1 MKLLVITLVV
11 SSLLLPAKHLD
22 KTKKNN
28 SQKFLDKVQIT
39 DPDAQFEI
47 DQLKKE
53 FQVQKEQINL
63 RYEQK
68 RNTLK
73 KQKKQEI
80 DNLRSSYKNRFKRLQ
95 QKYPDKIKRQE
106 ISSQIKRP
114 LPLDKKDSKYLD
126 PREFEL
132 NVVKDVKKPK
142 LKKIERKSK

>member
-106 ISSQIKRP
+106 ISTQIKRP

-126 PREFEL
+126 PRESEL
-132 NVVKDVKKPK
+132 NVVKDVKKTE
-142 LKKIERKSK
+142 LKKIKRKSK

>member
-28 SQKFLDKVQIT
+28 SQKFLDKVQTT

-53 FQVQKEQINL
+53 FKAQKEQIDL

-68 RNTLK
+68 RNILK

-106 ISSQIKRP
+106 ISTQIKSP

-126 PREFEL
+126 PRESEV
-132 NVVKDVKKPK
+132 NVVKDVKKPES
-142 LKKIERKSK
+142 KKIKRKSK

>member
-1 MKLLVITLVV
+1 MKLIVISLVI

-28 SQKFLDKVQIT
+28 SQKFLDKVQTI
-39 DPDAQFEI
+39 DPDAKFEL

-53 FQVQKEQINL
+53 FQAQKDQIDV

-73 KQKKQEI
+73 KQRKQEI
-80 DNLRSSYKNRFKRLQ
+80 DNLRHAYKNKFKRLE
-95 QKYPDKIKRQE
+95 QKYPGKIKKQE
-106 ISSQIKRP
+106 ISKQIKRP

-126 PREFEL
+126 PRESEV
-132 NVVKDVKKPK
+132 NVIKDVQKPEI
-142 LKKIERKSK
+142 KKIKRKSK

>member
-28 SQKFLDKVQIT
+28 SQKFLDKVQTT

-53 FQVQKEQINL
+53 FKAQKEQIDL

-68 RNTLK
+68 RNILK

-95 QKYPDKIKRQE
+95 QQPHLLQVQ
-106 ISSQIKRP
+106 ISLRVFLF
-114 LPLDKKDSKYLD
+114 LPL
-126 PREFEL
+126 EQH
-132 NVVKDVKKPK
+132 
-142 LKKIERKSK
+142 

>member
-11 SSLLLPAKHLD
+11 SSLLLPAKHLYNIN
-22 KTKKNN
+22 KNN
-28 SQKFLDKVQIT
+28 SQKFFDKVHTT
-39 DPDAQFEI
+39 DPNAQFEI
-47 DQLKKE
+47 DQLKKD
-53 FQVQKEQINL
+53 FKAQKEQINL
-63 RYEQK
+63 RYEEK

-106 ISSQIKRP
+106 ISTQIKRP

-126 PREFEL
+126 PRESEV
-132 NVVKDVKKPK
+132 NVVKDVKKSE
-142 LKKIERKSK
+142 LKKVKRKSK

>member
-106 ISSQIKRP
+106 ISTQIKRP

-126 PREFEL
+126 PRESEL
-132 NVVKDVKKPK
+132 NVVKDVKKPE
-142 LKKIERKSK
+142 LKKIKRKSK

>member
-80 DNLRSSYKNRFKRLQ
+80 DNLRNSYKNRFKRLE

-106 ISSQIKRP
+106 ISTQIKRP

>member
-1 MKLLVITLVV
+1 MKLLVVTLVV

-22 KTKKNN
+22 KIKKNN
-28 SQKFLDKVQIT
+28 SQKFLDKVQTI
-39 DPDAQFEI
+39 DPNAKFEI
-47 DQLKKE
+47 DQLKEE
-53 FQVQKEQINL
+53 FQAQKDQIDV

-80 DNLRSSYKNRFKRLQ
+80 DNLRSSYKNRFKRLE

-106 ISSQIKRP
+106 VSTQIKRP

-126 PREFEL
+126 PRESEV
-132 NVVKDVKKPK
+132 NVVKDVKKPE
-142 LKKIERKSK
+142 LKKIKRKSK

>member
-80 DNLRSSYKNRFKRLQ
+80 DNLRSSYKNRFKRLE

-106 ISSQIKRP
+106 VSTQIKRP

-126 PREFEL
+126 PRESEL
-132 NVVKDVKKPK
+132 NVVKDVKKTE
-142 LKKIERKSK
+142 LKKIKRKSK

>member
-22 KTKKNN
+22 KAKQNN
-28 SQKFLDKVQIT
+28 SQSKVQII
-39 DPDAQFEI
+39 DPDAKFEL

-53 FQVQKEQINL
+53 FQAQKDQIDV

-73 KQKKQEI
+73 KQRKQEI
-80 DNLRSSYKNRFKRLQ
+80 DNLRHAYKNKFKRLE
-95 QKYPDKIKRQE
+95 QKYPGKIKKQE
-106 ISSQIKRP
+106 ISKQIKRP

-126 PREFEL
+126 PRESEV
-132 NVVKDVKKPK
+132 NVVKDVKKPVS
-142 LKKIERKSK
+142 KKIKRKSK

>member
-80 DNLRSSYKNRFKRLQ
+80 DNLRSSYKNRFKRLE

-106 ISSQIKRP
+106 ISTQIKRP

-126 PREFEL
+126 PRESEL
-132 NVVKDVKKPK
+132 NVVKDVKKTE
-142 LKKIERKSK
+142 LKKIKRKSK

>member
-53 FQVQKEQINL
+53 FQTQKEQINL

-106 ISSQIKRP
+106 ISTQIKRP

-126 PREFEL
+126 PRESEV
-132 NVVKDVKKPK
+132 NVVKDVKKPE
-142 LKKIERKSK
+142 LKKIKRKSK